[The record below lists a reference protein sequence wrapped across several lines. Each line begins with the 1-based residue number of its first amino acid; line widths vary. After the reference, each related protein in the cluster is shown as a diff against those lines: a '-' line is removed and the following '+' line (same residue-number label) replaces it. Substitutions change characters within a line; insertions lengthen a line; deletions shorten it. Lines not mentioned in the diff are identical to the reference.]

1 MTSSDNAV
9 KGADRATE
17 LIHQLERQ
25 VNALKDDLSASRSQ
39 LASISG
45 LEKSVK
51 EILESESHLELSKV
65 PGIIMKLSKERSV
78 GAALTSEDGQ
88 VLMASPGFYALT
100 GLTLGSHASS
110 YRFFSATDNLSLDS
124 ENLRELDGCPWLKHD
139 SDKNLGIGLAIHR
152 YLAKKDED
160 QTEKWLQFIYKAL
173 TEDGGE
179 TAGALIFVVES
190 TDEVNSEK
198 QIGALINQLKEKID
212 AISAPI
218 NSFRSVLDRVLEFK
232 EFGPVSATLP
242 VSDASLGKPQADDF
256 FPPPEPDADLGE
268 PDFGTFDQLNSDA
281 FLPHEHQ
288 EMVSPPYVETAE
300 TDSAIDEIL
309 PVGDIVA
316 SESESEL
323 AVQADEREESAAE
336 SEVLSDDSEAR
347 ADDGAEAKPELSS
360 EDKSEDDASVGG
372 QVARDHDNSYI
383 SEMFRA
389 EDQSLEPM
397 EDIISSDTAQ
407 DLQPDAD
414 ILVNELEDSD
424 LLVDEGE
431 GALWQEFSDFVKE
444 TPLLATKG
452 DESVSFEEFDIEQG
466 SHDTASSAVPYS
478 EPESI
483 SEPETISEIDLISDD
498 NSEPFLTEIEVGI
511 LEFNPLSET
520 EPTGHHLEVVEV
532 QSVNSEVESVSDV
545 SAPVSVDEV
554 KPSISERWALVVDD
568 IPVNQKLLVHQLKK
582 LGFKT
587 DIANNGAEALEM
599 LRKPYTIIFM
609 DCDMPVMNGYEATAE
624 IRKKE
629 NGRSHVPIIAM
640 TSYDRETDKE
650 KCLAAGMDDY
660 LTKGVNEGTLSR
672 VIETALSGESLQGN
686 GSSDQVVQ
694 AQIADTMTGGETMP
708 FDADNIAATYSRDE
722 LKDIMRSFL
731 SSMEVFVGSMQKAID
746 DHDVEK
752 VRHLSNSIKGPCASL
767 GLKLM
772 TRVAADI
779 INYAQAADW
788 PQVRLKY
795 LKLKTVYLRSQADL
809 RKACPEVFEEAH
821 HIIG

>member
-25 VNALKDDLSASRSQ
+25 VNALKDELSASRSQ

-65 PGIIMKLSKERSV
+65 PGIIMKLSKERSI

-100 GLTLGSHASS
+100 GLSLGSNATS
-110 YRFFSATDNLSLDS
+110 YRFFSASDNLSLDS
-124 ENLRELDGCPWLKHD
+124 ENLKELDGCPWLKHD

-152 YLAKKDED
+152 YLAKKEEE
-160 QTEKWLQFIYKAL
+160 QSEKWLQFIHKAL

-190 TDEVNSEK
+190 TDEVNNEK
-198 QIGALINQLKEKID
+198 QIGVLINQLKEKID
-212 AISAPI
+212 AISTPI

-242 VSDASLGKPQADDF
+242 AVDTSLGKPQADDF
-256 FPPPEPDADLGE
+256 FPPPEPDTDIGE
-268 PDFGTFDQLNSDA
+268 PDFGSFDQLNSDT
-281 FLPHEHQ
+281 FLPRENQ
-288 EMVSPPYVETAE
+288 EMVALPTAETAE
-300 TDSAIDEIL
+300 TESAIDEIL
-309 PVGDIVA
+309 PVADAVV
-316 SESESEL
+316 SEFQPEPPAPLNEKE
-323 AVQADEREESAAE
+323 DGEAE
-336 SEVLSDDSEAR
+336 PEVLTDE
-347 ADDGAEAKPELSS
+347 P
-360 EDKSEDDASVGG
+360 SEDDATLDG
-372 QVARDHDNSYI
+372 QIAVEQDDNRDVSEVLQTEENS
-383 SEMFRA
+383 A
-389 EDQSLEPM
+389 EPGR
-397 EDIISSDTAQ
+397 DIISLEDSPDSESDSS
-407 DLQPDAD
+407 
-414 ILVNELEDSD
+414 ILLNELEDSD
-424 LLVDEGE
+424 LLVDDGE

-444 TPLLATKG
+444 TPLLSNEG
-452 DESVSFEEFDIEQG
+452 DDSVSFEEFEIEQG
-466 SHDTASSAVPYS
+466 SFETASANDASPAPGVFSAAEAVS
-478 EPESI
+478 ETEVI
-483 SEPETISEIDLISDD
+483 SEDNGEPLFSEI
-498 NSEPFLTEIEVGI
+498 EAGI
-511 LEFNPLSET
+511 LEFSPLSST
-520 EPTGHHLEVVEV
+520 EPTSPSSEPVASDAEVETRNNDSNPE
-532 QSVNSEVESVSDV
+532 SVN
-545 SAPVSVDEV
+545 AAT
-554 KPSISERWALVVDD
+554 PSISERWALVVDD

-599 LRKPYTIIFM
+599 LKKPYTIIFM

-686 GSSDQVVQ
+686 GSADQVVQ
-694 AQIADTMTGGETMP
+694 AQIADTMSGGETMP

-746 DHDVEK
+746 DHDVDK